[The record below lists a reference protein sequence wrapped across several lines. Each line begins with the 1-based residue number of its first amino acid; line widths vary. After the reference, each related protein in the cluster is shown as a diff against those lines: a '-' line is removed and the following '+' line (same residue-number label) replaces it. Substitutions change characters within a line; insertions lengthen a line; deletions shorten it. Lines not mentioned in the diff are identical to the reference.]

1 MGIHLRGNARN
12 IEQRVVLPA
21 NCVATYDMSV
31 ADAKEFGAVPHD
43 GDLLHHIFLYSMMLN
58 GVEVVKSLS

>member
-1 MGIHLRGNARN
+1 M
-12 IEQRVVLPA
+12 PA

-31 ADAKEFGAVPHD
+31 SDAQEFGAVPHD

-58 GVEVVKSLS
+58 GGEVVKASS

>member
-1 MGIHLRGNARN
+1 MLKN

-31 ADAKEFGAVPHD
+31 SDAQEFGAVPHD

-58 GVEVVKSLS
+58 GVEVVKALS